1 MTLTTYANGRT
12 VQNSSAADA
21 FADLLMEFPEMMIY
35 NDGQRTL
42 IWADE
47 ASAEDDDGKNA
58 VAQITVVP

>member
-1 MTLTTYANGRT
+1 
-12 VQNSSAADA
+12 
-21 FADLLMEFPEMMIY
+21 MEFPEMMIY